1 METSESTDR
10 SQSRSLDLQPSSDRL
25 GSSSDPFSSWDGR
38 HRSALVAATAA
49 ASAAATA
56 ASTARAAALSTK
68 SPAPYSHGSLLTEPS
83 SDSLTERYTGPGF
96 THKISHGRLGF
107 QPVYVSHVARNPYTT
122 NDLRSS
128 RGPVPGSSSGPVPGS
143 SSSPGPD
150 SSSDP
155 GPSSSSGPGG
165 SPGGGSGGDPGH
177 GPGPGSGSGQGPGG
191 GSGQGTDLGPAVDSR
206 HSPGHGHGPR
216 FNFSAPVGFRN
227 PRGDLIPNYT
237 GCKHHCHWE
246 PQKQSWK
253 FLKVSEPGARG
264 LWKPPEVEGKSTVL
278 SETLPRGQC
287 LLYNWE
293 EERATNYLDQV
304 PVMQDGSESFF
315 FRHGHRGLLTLQP
328 QSPMSS
334 CTTQKDSYQPP
345 TSHCQPIRGK
355 REAILEMLLRQQICK
370 EVQAEQEPTR
380 KDFEVESVTHHD
392 YKKELVQAGPPA
404 PTKLHDYRTEQ
415 PETFW
420 LERAPQL
427 PVCESDRLLGVGE
440 RRGGG
445 CSVLGWGRAGPV
457 LILAFL
463 QGVSNIRT
471 LDTPFRKNCSF
482 STPAPLSLGEPLP
495 FEPESYSQQGKIS
508 SLACQG
514 GAQGGGGA

>member
-10 SQSRSLDLQPSSDRL
+10 SQSRCLDLQPSSDGL

-56 ASTARAAALSTK
+56 ASTARAAALWTK
-68 SPAPYSHGSLLTEPS
+68 SPAPYSHGNLLTEPS
-83 SDSLTERYTGPGF
+83 SDSLTERYTGPRF

-107 QPVYVSHVARNPYTT
+107 QPAYFPHIARNPYTT
-122 NDLRSS
+122 NDLSSS
-128 RGPVPGSSSGPVPGS
+128 RGPIPGSSSGPVPGS

-165 SPGGGSGGDPGH
+165 SPGGSGRGPGH
-177 GPGPGSGSGQGPGG
+177 GPGPGGGSGQGPGG
-191 GSGQGTDLGPAVDSR
+191 GSGQGTDLGPAIDSR

-328 QSPMSS
+328 QSPTSS

-345 TSHCQPIRGK
+345 KSHCQPIRG
-355 REAILEMLLRQQICK
+355 LCSK

-380 KDFEVESVTHHD
+380 KDSEVESVTHHD

-404 PTKLHDYRTEQ
+404 PTKIHDYHTEQ

-427 PVCESDRLLGVGE
+427 P
-440 RRGGG
+440 
-445 CSVLGWGRAGPV
+445 
-457 LILAFL
+457 
-463 QGVSNIRT
+463 GVSNIRT

-482 STPAPLSLGEPLP
+482 STPVPLSLEQPLP
-495 FEPESYSQQGKIS
+495 FEPESYSQHGEIS

-514 GAQGGGGA
+514 GGQGGGGG

>member
-1 METSESTDR
+1 MICRPYGNPVAGVGRWRPLSLLTDR
-10 SQSRSLDLQPSSDRL
+10 SRGENHSSGCGRKGTRKLTDCCASDSFAAFFFFFRCLDLQPSSDGL

-56 ASTARAAALSTK
+56 ASTARAAALWTK
-68 SPAPYSHGSLLTEPS
+68 SPAPYSHGNLLTEPS
-83 SDSLTERYTGPGF
+83 SDSLTERYTGPRF

-107 QPVYVSHVARNPYTT
+107 QPAYFSHIAWNPYTT
-122 NDLRSS
+122 NDLSSS
-128 RGPVPGSSSGPVPGS
+128 RGPIPGSSSGPVPGS

-165 SPGGGSGGDPGH
+165 SPGGSGRGPGH
-177 GPGPGSGSGQGPGG
+177 GPGPGGGSGQGPGG
-191 GSGQGTDLGPAVDSR
+191 GSGQGTDLGPAIDSR

-328 QSPMSS
+328 QSPTSS

-345 TSHCQPIRGK
+345 KSHCQPIRGK
-355 REAILEMLLRQQICK
+355 REAILEMLLRQQI
-370 EVQAEQEPTR
+370 
-380 KDFEVESVTHHD
+380 
-392 YKKELVQAGPPA
+392 
-404 PTKLHDYRTEQ
+404 
-415 PETFW
+415 W
-420 LERAPQL
+420 
-427 PVCESDRLLGVGE
+427 
-440 RRGGG
+440 
-445 CSVLGWGRAGPV
+445 
-457 LILAFL
+457 
-463 QGVSNIRT
+463 
-471 LDTPFRKNCSF
+471 
-482 STPAPLSLGEPLP
+482 SL
-495 FEPESYSQQGKIS
+495 
-508 SLACQG
+508 
-514 GAQGGGGA
+514 

>member
-1 METSESTDR
+1 METSECTDR

-25 GSSSDPFSSWDGR
+25 GSSSDPSSSWDGR

-122 NDLRSS
+122 NDLSSS

-165 SPGGGSGGDPGH
+165 SPGGGSGRDPGH
-177 GPGPGSGSGQGPGG
+177 GPGPGG

-206 HSPGHGHGPR
+206 HSPGHGHGHGPR

-264 LWKPPEVEGKSTVL
+264 LWKPPEVEGKSTAL

-293 EERATNYLDQV
+293 EEVLRFDLLPFLEGCPRLMGVGYKEGYHCHSTWGLQRATNYLDQV

-345 TSHCQPIRGK
+345 TSHCQPIR
-355 REAILEMLLRQQICK
+355 ASSILSI
-370 EVQAEQEPTR
+370 P
-380 KDFEVESVTHHD
+380 
-392 YKKELVQAGPPA
+392 
-404 PTKLHDYRTEQ
+404 
-415 PETFW
+415 
-420 LERAPQL
+420 
-427 PVCESDRLLGVGE
+427 
-440 RRGGG
+440 
-445 CSVLGWGRAGPV
+445 
-457 LILAFL
+457 
-463 QGVSNIRT
+463 
-471 LDTPFRKNCSF
+471 
-482 STPAPLSLGEPLP
+482 
-495 FEPESYSQQGKIS
+495 
-508 SLACQG
+508 
-514 GAQGGGGA
+514 

>member
-10 SQSRSLDLQPSSDRL
+10 SQSRALDLQPSSDGL
-25 GSSSDPFSSWDGR
+25 GSGSDPFSSWDGR

-68 SPAPYSHGSLLTEPS
+68 SPAPYSHGGLRTEPS
-83 SDSLTERYTGPGF
+83 SDSLTERYTGPRF

-107 QPVYVSHVARNPYTT
+107 QPVYVSHIARNPYTT
-122 NDLRSS
+122 NDLSS
-128 RGPVPGSSSGPVPGS
+128 RRGPIPGSSSGPVPGS

-165 SPGGGSGGDPGH
+165 SPGSGSGRGAGH
-177 GPGPGSGSGQGPGG
+177 GPDPGGGPGQGPGGGPGQGPGGGSGQGPGG
-191 GSGQGTDLGPAVDSR
+191 GSGQGTDLGPGIDSR
-206 HSPGHGHGPR
+206 HSPGHGHGPG

-253 FLKVSEPGARG
+253 FSNVSEPGAKG
-264 LWKPPEVEGKSTVL
+264 LWKPPKVEGKSMVL

-315 FRHGHRGLLTLQP
+315 FRHGHLGLLTLQP

-345 TSHCQPIRGK
+345 TSHSQPIRGMK
-355 REAILEMLLRQQICK
+355 HERMGK
-370 EVQAEQEPTR
+370 N
-380 KDFEVESVTHHD
+380 ESSRA
-392 YKKELVQAGPPA
+392 KKEYQVGLWLSKGYK
-404 PTKLHDYRTEQ
+404 TK
-415 PETFW
+415 PNFSSF
-420 LERAPQL
+420 PQL
-427 PVCESDRLLGVGE
+427 CFFCACFLSSLLYSVHSLTSPQGSVKPCWRCSCANKSGE
-440 RRGGG
+440 RLGERKWGGG
-445 CSVLGWGRAGPV
+445 GQKSGENA
-457 LILAFL
+457 
-463 QGVSNIRT
+463 
-471 LDTPFRKNCSF
+471 LDTPQACVVKRCRQSRN
-482 STPAPLSLGEPLP
+482 P
-495 FEPESYSQQGKIS
+495 QGRTLRS
-508 SLACQG
+508 SL
-514 GAQGGGGA
+514 

>member
-122 NDLRSS
+122 NDLSSS
-128 RGPVPGSSSGPVPGS
+128 RGPVPGSSSGPVPGSSSGPVPGS

-191 GSGQGTDLGPAVDSR
+191 GSGQGTDLGPAVGSR

-246 PQKQSWK
+246 PQKQSWI

-427 PVCESDRLLGVGE
+427 P
-440 RRGGG
+440 
-445 CSVLGWGRAGPV
+445 
-457 LILAFL
+457 
-463 QGVSNIRT
+463 GVSNIRT

>member
-1 METSESTDR
+1 MICRPYGNPVAGVGRWRPLSLLTDR
-10 SQSRSLDLQPSSDRL
+10 SRGENHSSGCGRKGTRKLTDCCASDSFAAFFFFFRCLDLQPSSDGL

-56 ASTARAAALSTK
+56 ASTARAAALWTK
-68 SPAPYSHGSLLTEPS
+68 SPAPYSHGNLLTEPS
-83 SDSLTERYTGPGF
+83 SDSLTERYTGPRF

-107 QPVYVSHVARNPYTT
+107 QPAYFSHIAWNPYTT
-122 NDLRSS
+122 NDLSSS
-128 RGPVPGSSSGPVPGS
+128 RGPIPGSSSGPVPGS

-165 SPGGGSGGDPGH
+165 SPGGSGRGPGH
-177 GPGPGSGSGQGPGG
+177 GPGPGGGSGQGPGG
-191 GSGQGTDLGPAVDSR
+191 GSGQGTDLGPAIDSR

-293 EERATNYLDQV
+293 EEVLRFD
-304 PVMQDGSESFF
+304 
-315 FRHGHRGLLTLQP
+315 LLPFLEGCP
-328 QSPMSS
+328 QLM
-334 CTTQKDSYQPP
+334 
-345 TSHCQPIRGK
+345 G
-355 REAILEMLLRQQICK
+355 
-370 EVQAEQEPTR
+370 VGTR
-380 KDFEVESVTHHD
+380 KDIIVTQLGA
-392 YKKELVQAGPPA
+392 YREPPTTWIKSQSCRMA
-404 PTKLHDYRTEQ
+404 LR
-415 PETFW
+415 
-420 LERAPQL
+420 
-427 PVCESDRLLGVGE
+427 V
-440 RRGGG
+440 
-445 CSVLGWGRAGPV
+445 
-457 LILAFL
+457 
-463 QGVSNIRT
+463 
-471 LDTPFRKNCSF
+471 SF
-482 STPAPLSLGEPLP
+482 SDTDTGD
-495 FEPESYSQQGKIS
+495 
-508 SLACQG
+508 C
-514 GAQGGGGA
+514 